1 MRCSLLCQILLLA
14 LLCLLGPA
22 IGMAATAPP
31 QDITGWEWRWGDSPL
46 DTSGSPAWLK
56 DAGSGEWQA
65 IDFPSNPPGRAGH
78 EHLWLR
84 TTLPEGEWRDP
95 VIYLYSID
103 LIAQF
108 FLDGEPLYQYG
119 EFDDVGRGRFA
130 GWPWHMIEL
139 PEDFAGKPLHVRVF
153 SDYTDIGLWGEVK
166 LIDRLDALTMIVQR
180 AWDDVVIAGVSLL
193 LALLAG
199 GFAAIGAQRQS
210 LAAVA
215 LFSLAAGAMI
225 LAETQFSQLML
236 NRPLLWDGIA
246 ATGYFTLPVA
256 MGLLLT
262 HWLEGWPRRWMQGLW
277 RLHLVYLVAAL
288 VLILTGRVSIAAT
301 FPPFDLLLAIT
312 LPMMLVLASWR
323 LRRLNGEQHWI
334 IGSFALIALLL
345 LADMAVA
352 HGLLA
357 WRKVPVSLGLLA
369 FTLAIVGVSLWHYR
383 HTQQQ
388 LARLNRHLEEQVR
401 ERTAE
406 LDRLVHKLEGYSYE
420 DPLTGLKNRRFF
432 DELLQHEASRADREG
447 KPLSLIMID
456 LDHFKRINDR
466 YGHEAGDG
474 VLMAVAQL
482 LQEHFRDAD
491 VVCRMGGEEFVALLP
506 GATTERAEARA
517 RDLVERVRRL
527 RLQHGDL
534 ALPTL
539 TLSCGVA
546 TYPCHARE
554 PIALLGLAD
563 KALYQA
569 KYQGRDRSATWNRA
583 TSDPDPAP
591 PGAAG
596 T

>member
-1 MRCSLLCQILLLA
+1 MRRAILAGTLLLSLLLCEA
-14 LLCLLGPA
+14 LL
-22 IGMAATAPP
+22 AATAPP
-31 QDITGWEWRWGDSPL
+31 RDLTGWEWRWGDSPR
-46 DTSGSPAWLK
+46 DASGTPAWLD
-56 DAGSGEWQA
+56 DAGGGDWRA

-84 TTLPEGEWRDP
+84 TVLPEGEWRDP
-95 VIYLYSID
+95 VIYIYSID

-108 FLDGEPLYQYG
+108 YLDGEPLYQYG
-119 EFDDVGRGRFA
+119 EFDDQGRGRFA
-130 GWPWHMIEL
+130 GWPWHLIEL
-139 PEDFAGKPLHVRVF
+139 PEDFAGKTLHVRVF
-153 SDYTDIGLWGEVK
+153 SDYADIGLWGEVK
-166 LIDRLDALTMIVQR
+166 LMDRLDALTMIVQR

-199 GFAAIGAQRQS
+199 GFAATGAQRQS

-246 ATGYFTLPVA
+246 AAGYFTLPVA
-256 MGLLLT
+256 MGLLLA
-262 HWLEGWPRRWMQGLW
+262 HWLEGWPRRWMQGVW
-277 RLHLVYLVAAL
+277 RLHLAYLAGAL
-288 VLILTGRVSIAAT
+288 GLILTGRVSIAAT

-312 LPMMLVLASWR
+312 LPLMLVLAGWR
-323 LRRLNGEQHWI
+323 LGRLNGEQRWI

-352 HGLLA
+352 HGLVA

-369 FTLAIVGVSLWHYR
+369 FSLAIVGVSLWHYR
-383 HTQQQ
+383 RTQRQ
-388 LARLNRHLEEQVR
+388 LSRLNRRLEEQVR

-406 LDRLVHKLEGYSYE
+406 LDCLVRKLEGFSYE
-420 DPLTGLKNRRFF
+420 DPLTGLKNRRYF
-432 DELLQHEASRADREG
+432 DELMQHEASRADRDG
-447 KPLSLIMID
+447 APLSLIMID
-456 LDHFKRINDR
+456 LDHFKQINDQ
-466 YGHEAGDG
+466 YGHEAGDS
-474 VLMAVAQL
+474 VLMAVAEL
-482 LQEHFRDAD
+482 LHDHFRNAD
-491 VVCRMGGEEFVALLP
+491 VVCRLGGEEFVALLP

-517 RDLVERVRRL
+517 RELVARAKELVL
-527 RLQHGDL
+527 SHGDI
-534 ALPTL
+534 ALPGI

-569 KYQGRDRSATWNRA
+569 KHQGRNRSATWSAR
-583 TSDPDPAP
+583 TTETLPPA
-591 PGAAG
+591 AAG
-596 T
+596 